1 MKIGI
6 IGTGRLGLC
15 LALLIG
21 KAGYQVLASDN
32 REDYI
37 KDLRQG
43 VVGSAEPDVKDL
55 LWDSDSIEFTTDN
68 ERVIRECDLI
78 YTLVATPSKEDGS
91 YDVSNV
97 WNVVKDIKEQMK
109 IISDAPGLRIHE
121 NGVYYAKAF
130 VVGCTTNPGD
140 CDKFREELPPSIDVY
155 YNPEFIA
162 QGSIV
167 NDLRHADTVL
177 IGGEGPHKPYIEEIY
192 QRIQKEYKE
201 PSIHFMSAK
210 AAEIV
215 KIAMNCFLTTKISY
229 ANMLGQVLYNS
240 GLEDE
245 IDDVLESIGDDSR
258 IGNKYLKF
266 GYGFG
271 GPCFPRDNRAF
282 AKYAEQVGI
291 EHNFGY
297 TTDNFN
303 NEHAKFVK
311 KYFMDSNPEKHPFL
325 FESVAYKEGTDILTE
340 SQQYRL
346 VLDLL
351 DEGYEIY
358 VKDDRIKSSCDE
370 RIKFGEP
377 TGTYCLGLL

>member
-1 MKIGI
+1 MKIGL

-15 LALLIG
+15 FALLVK
-21 KAGYQVLASDN
+21 KAGYEVLASDS

-43 VVGSAEPDVKDL
+43 VVGTAEPDVHDL
-55 LWDSDSIEFTTDN
+55 LWDSGNIDFTTDN
-68 ERVIRECDLI
+68 RRVIRECDI
-78 YTLVATPSKEDGS
+78 IFTLVATPSKEDGS
-91 YDVSNV
+91 YDVSAV
-97 WNVVKDIKEQMK
+97 WDVVEDIKEEMSTIANYTK
-109 IISDAPGLRIHE
+109 S
-121 NGVYYAKAF
+121 F

-140 CDKFREELPPSIDVY
+140 CDKFKEQLPESVDVF

-162 QGSIV
+162 QGTIV
-167 NDLRHADTVL
+167 KDLINADMVL
-177 IGGEGPHKPYIEEIY
+177 IGGEGKHRDELANIY
-192 QRIQKEYKE
+192 YGIQKE
-201 PSIHFMSAK
+201 PCIHLMSTK
-210 AAEIV
+210 AAEIT
-215 KIAMNCFLTTKISY
+215 KIAVNCFLTTKISY

-311 KYFMDSNPEKHPFL
+311 KYFMDANPEKHPFV

-358 VKDDRIKSSCDE
+358 VKDDRIKDSCDE
-370 RIKFGEP
+370 RIKFSEP